1 MAPRNKQTKK
11 TRGQMRGVTRKVVKG
26 KVLDVRSPKDIKAFE
41 RLVVNGPL
49 TLVYINAKWCGACH
63 QFTDKVWNHLINIK
77 NKKMNTASVD
87 SEMVGKIPSLANI
100 PRKFYPT
107 LLLVGN
113 DKKPATFLDEEGNR
127 TAAMPRNASLEED
140 REAFSSL
147 VQNPTLNLEPSV
159 KNSAESPEMMN
170 MMTTV
175 KSAAKNTAE
184 SPEMMNMMTTV
195 KSAAKNTAESPE
207 LLMPTMTT
215 AKSSAKNT
223 AESPE
228 MMPTMTTAKSSA
240 KNTAESPEM
249 LESVANSELEPSLP
263 PEAVASQPRTSMKSR
278 SRSNSRNSKSPMSE
292 PIRLRQLS
300 PFPNSSKMPSMLE
313 STQSKMPAVPNV
325 ASDMRNMT
333 AAEPLRGGN
342 LLKAINAHTASLKA
356 LLKLRSKQ

>member
-184 SPEMMNMMTTV
+184 SPE
-195 KSAAKNTAESPE
+195 